1 MLHDS
6 PHDLMIVWVVC
17 LISLLALVHNFVA
30 VAWPRLPCG
39 MGFLIPAFFKLR
51 SIGSACLFLF
61 AVPFDVG
68 DISQMATS
76 RQEAILLWF
85 YSNSLNATM
94 TCENSTYINCV
105 GNGRG

>member
-1 MLHDS
+1 MAAFAMWHGLS
-6 PHDLMIVWVVC
+6 NPGVFQVAFNWFGL
-17 LISLLALVHNFVA
+17 FV
-30 VAWPRLPCG
+30 
-39 MGFLIPAFFKLR
+39 
-51 SIGSACLFLF
+51 LF